1 MTTHPLQPTGLKSQA
16 VNFQALPP
24 LSLYI
29 HIPWCVRKCP
39 YCDFNSHEA
48 RAPSPPAPLPS
59 GRGAGGEGAL
69 SAQLEQ
75 QYVAALIRDLE
86 LALPLIWGRKVYTV
100 FFGGGTPSL
109 LSGESVAEIL
119 RQVRMLL
126 PLSGSAEITLEANP
140 GTVEAARFA
149 AYRDAGV
156 NRLSMGIQ
164 SFNDAH
170 LQALGRI
177 HSGDEARHAI
187 NIAQQHFDNINLDL
201 MYALPNQTLDEA
213 LQDVQTALSFAPQHL
228 SCYHLTLE
236 PNTLFHRNPP
246 SLPDDDASAE
256 MQQRIEVLLAD
267 NGYEH
272 YETSAFARRPLSGSL
287 PTPSP
292 QSSPASGRGG
302 EREMQSSIPAGERDK
317 VPLRG
322 LYESRRAK
330 HNLNYWQFG
339 DYLGIGAGAHSKLS
353 FPDKI
358 IRQARYKQPQAYMQ
372 QVAKDAP
379 IQTENEIGRDDLG
392 FEFMMNALRLNEGF
406 DSTLFQERTS
416 LLLLSIQR
424 ELAEAEK
431 RGLLMRDHQRIAP
444 TKMGQRFL
452 NDLLEIFIREA
463 T

>member
-1 MTTHPLQPTGLKSQA
+1 MAIHLLQPLALNSQA

-48 RAPSPPAPLPS
+48 R
-59 GRGAGGEGAL
+59 GAFP
-69 SAQLEQ
+69 EQ
-75 QYVAALIRDLE
+75 EYVAALIHDLE

-100 FFGGGTPSL
+100 FIGGGTPSL
-109 LSGESVAEIL
+109 LSGESIEQIL
-119 RQVRMLL
+119 RSVRMLL
-126 PLSGSAEITLEANP
+126 PLDINAEITLEANP

-149 AYRDAGV
+149 AYREAGV

-164 SFNDAH
+164 SFSDAH

-177 HSGDEARHAI
+177 HSADEARRAI
-187 NIAQQHFDNINLDL
+187 GIAQQYFDNLNLDL

-246 SLPDDDASAE
+246 ALPDDDASSD
-256 MQQRIEVLLAD
+256 MQQHIEEMLAA
-267 NGYEH
+267 NGYQH
-272 YETSAFARRPLSGSL
+272 YETSAFAQP
-287 PTPSP
+287 
-292 QSSPASGRGG
+292 
-302 EREMQSSIPAGERDK
+302 K
-317 VPLRG
+317 
-322 LYESRRAK
+322 RRAR

-358 IRQARYKQPQAYMQ
+358 LRQVRYKQPQAYMQ

-379 IQTENEIGRDDLG
+379 LQSEHEVSRDELA
-392 FEFMMNALRLNEGF
+392 FEFMLNALRLTEGF
-406 DSTLFQERTS
+406 DSVLFNERTS
-416 LLLLSIQR
+416 LPLLGIRR
-424 ELAEAEK
+424 ELEQAER
-431 RGLLMRDHQRIAP
+431 RGLLLRDHQRIAP
-444 TKMGQRFL
+444 TQLGQRFL
-452 NDLLEIFIREA
+452 NDLLEIFLGK
-463 T
+463 